1 MRVMVWYTSI
11 IMMCA
16 DTRTQLSQLSY
27 LQKDYR
33 ALVAALKSQSISL
46 EDFHEKQMELHKRIL
61 FFQSFF
67 ERHTREQ
74 LQLSAMWRDKLMV
87 QSVSEFRE
95 GYAVVQGWDNKYW
108 HINTQG
114 NYLYTQKY
122 DEVRGF
128 SCGLAPVLDGAGEWY
143 HIRPDGTELVS
154 GKRYDAVGEFSEGY
168 AWVKENGRFH
178 FITTD
183 GTRVDDE
190 EYEDV
195 SNCDNGEYSGKKG
208 DTWFTVK
215 VGEEKDPFYVSLF
228 PEKVT
233 DLSHSN
239 KSFFLGFDG
248 KRINNE
254 EYDFATNFYEGV
266 AVVGQQGVYRIIGID
281 GKPIN
286 DEEYSQVRKMN
297 CGLFFV
303 TNNGNRDKYIISSD
317 GKRLTN
323 TTYSNFISIDSLAT
337 FILMQLDGEKVTVDI
352 NGKVVDWWEIN

>member
-1 MRVMVWYTSI
+1 
-11 IMMCA
+11 MMCA
-16 DTRTQLSQLSY
+16 DTRTQLSQLSR

-33 ALVAALKSQSISL
+33 ALVVTLKSQSISL
-46 EDFHEKQMELHKRIL
+46 DDFREKQMELHRHIL

-67 ERHTREQ
+67 ERHKREQ

-87 QSVSEFRE
+87 RSVSEFRE

-108 HINTQG
+108 HIDTQG

-122 DEVRGF
+122 DEVVGF
-128 SCGLAPVLDGAGEWY
+128 SCGVAPVKDGVGWH
-143 HIRPDGTELVS
+143 HIRPDGTELS
-154 GKRYDAVGEFSEGY
+154 SKRYESVGEFFEGY

-183 GTRVDDE
+183 GNRVDDE

-195 SNCDNGEYSGKKG
+195 NDCENGAYYGKKG

-215 VGEEKDPFYVSLF
+215 VGEEKDPFYISLF
-228 PEKVT
+228 PKSVT
-233 DLSHSN
+233 DEDTKKN
-239 KSFFLGFDG
+239 YFVGFDG
-248 KRINNE
+248 KRINDE
-254 EYDFATNFYEGV
+254 EYDFATDFYEGV
-266 AVVGQQGVYRIIGID
+266 AVVQRQGVYRIIGID

-286 DEEYSQVRKMN
+286 DEEYSYVRRVN
-297 CGLFFV
+297 CGFFFV

-323 TTYSNFISIDSLAT
+323 TTYSNFINVDSSAT
-337 FILMQLDGEKVTVDI
+337 FLLQKLDGENVTVDI
-352 NGKVVDWWEIN
+352 NGKVVDFWEIN